1 MCNHSTLGCTG
12 NMLPHLYTGFRQV
25 DGESQPLSHA
35 NIWVLRLLE
44 GLLQSLQLR
53 HSEGGAAA
61 ALLLLVAKP
70 SFQNKLWQGR
80 DAQYVITEIRCESAR
95 HFSPAWYFEITLPG
109 SWMAEISVLKSFR
122 LALRVNFKISA
133 GKICYFL
140 LHSVLFAWPLQT
152 ASLEVFL
159 R

>member
-1 MCNHSTLGCTG
+1 MGSALS
-12 NMLPHLYTGFRQV
+12 HLYTGFGQV

-53 HSEGGAAA
+53 HGEGGAAS

-70 SFQNKLWQGR
+70 SFQNKLWQER
-80 DAQYVITEIRCESAR
+80 DAQYVNTKIRCESAH

-109 SWMAEISVLKSFR
+109 SWMAELSIVKSFR
-122 LALRVNFKISA
+122 PARRVNFKMRG
-133 GKICYFL
+133 GKEI
-140 LHSVLFAWPLQT
+140 
-152 ASLEVFL
+152 
-159 R
+159 